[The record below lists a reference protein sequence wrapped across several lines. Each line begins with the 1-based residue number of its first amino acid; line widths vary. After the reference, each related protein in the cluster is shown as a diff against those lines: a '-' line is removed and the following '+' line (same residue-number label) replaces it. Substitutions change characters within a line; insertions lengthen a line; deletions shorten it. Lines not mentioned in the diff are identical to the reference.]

1 MAIPIALLAQVG
13 SIGVCILNT
22 TFAHR
27 ADKCADK
34 GDWKGVEMSNWM
46 GSALYFVF
54 KFTMIFLGF
63 LIGGDVITAI
73 VNNIPAVIQSGLAQS
88 GNLLPALGIA
98 MLIQLTFDK
107 KFAAFLFLG
116 FALVAFFNV
125 STIAAA
131 VIGVICAYVYYQFA
145 PSGKS
150 GSMSASDESEEL

>member
-1 MAIPIALLAQVG
+1 
-13 SIGVCILNT
+13 
-22 TFAHR
+22 
-27 ADKCADK
+27 
-34 GDWKGVEMSNWM
+34 
-46 GSALYFVF
+46 
-54 KFTMIFLGF
+54 MIFLGF

-150 GSMSASDESEEL
+150 GSCLLYTSLLKSCFKNWGRWMKLLQKKSQHWRY